1 MPPTSASS
9 LPVLMHH
16 YINNYPNSI
25 AVTPQR
31 FAEHCRV
38 AAEKGW
44 RGVGLAEAEGFLIQG
59 APLPARSFLC
69 TFDDGYLDN
78 YFYALPVLHQYDH
91 KGVMFAVTDRLEKSD
106 APRASV
112 EALLSGTAPRLPGL
126 DAPVVPG
133 SLGYPERRDTFCNHG
148 EIRAMD
154 AHGTLAVAGHSAGH
168 LGVYTGPE
176 FTGFT
181 MPGKQIR
188 TFYLTS
194 YGRVWGM
201 PAFPVKPGLAH
212 RAFLPEPELIAAI
225 IALVPQDEAG
235 AQAFFAEEAG
245 CRALEALVAGFQGR
259 MGRMETDA
267 ECRERMWREIYQGKA
282 DLEAI
287 LGHRIRTL
295 CWPWGAFDG
304 LALALGKEA
313 GYEVF
318 VTTREGV
325 NPAGSA
331 ESVCRFKVKDKPAS
345 WLLSR
350 LRLYANPLLGRV
362 YAALRM

>member
-16 YINNYPNSI
+16 YINSYPNSI
-25 AVTPQR
+25 AVAPQR

-44 RGVGLAEAEGFLIQG
+44 RGVGLAEAEAFLVQG

-78 YFYALPVLHQYDH
+78 YFYALPILHQYGH
-91 KGVMFAVTDRLEKSD
+91 KGVMFAVTDRLEKAD
-106 APRASV
+106 TPRASV
-112 EALLSGTAPRLPGL
+112 EAVLNGTAPHMPEL
-126 DAPVVPG
+126 DAPVTTTA
-133 SLGYPERRDTFCNHG
+133 LGYPERRDIFCNHG
-148 EIRAMD
+148 EARAMD

-168 LGVYTGPE
+168 LGVFTGPE
-176 FTGFT
+176 FTGFVQ
-181 MPGKQIR
+181 PGRQVR

-194 YGRVWGM
+194 YGRIWGM
-201 PAFPVKPGLAH
+201 PAFSVKPGLAH
-212 RAFLPEPELIAAI
+212 RAFLPAPELIAAI
-225 IALVPQDEAG
+225 TALVPQDAAE
-235 AQAFFAEEAG
+235 AQAFFADEAG
-245 CRALEALVAGFQGR
+245 HRALAALVAGFQGK

-267 ECRERMWREIYQGKA
+267 ERRNRMWREIHQGKV

-287 LGHRIRTL
+287 LGHSIRTL
-295 CWPWGAFDG
+295 CWPWGAFDAQA
-304 LALALGKEA
+304 LALAKEA

-325 NPAGSA
+325 NPPGRA

-345 WLLSR
+345 WFITR
-350 LRLYANPLLGRV
+350 LRLYANPLLGRL
-362 YAALRM
+362 YAALRL